1 MLFSSLEFLF
11 AYLPI
16 TLLVYFISPVK
27 FRNLW
32 ILLVSLFFYGW
43 GEPVNVFLMIFTII
57 FDYVCG
63 YFVGKYK
70 DTHHKRAK
78 IILIVSV
85 IVNLGL
91 LGFFKYYNFFVENL
105 NLLPFVDLPVLH
117 DLTLPIGISF
127 YTFQIMSYVIDVY
140 RGDARVQKNPIT
152 VGAYV
157 TLFPQLIA
165 GPIVR
170 YQDVDDQLRE
180 RRESVAMF
188 ASGVRTFVAGLCK
201 KVVFANTAGALWDA
215 ALADTNRTVFGSWF
229 GLLFYCFQIY
239 FDFSGYSDM
248 AIGLGKMMGF
258 RFLENFNYPYISRS
272 VTEFWRRWHM
282 SLGTWFKEYVYIPL
296 GGNRVGKLKQYRNIA
311 IVWFL
316 TGFWHGANW
325 NYILW
330 GVYFGVLLMLEKTFL
345 LGLLKKLPKFVGHV
359 YALLLIGFG
368 WIIFS
373 FTDAAAGVN
382 CFLSLFGI
390 GTSTF
395 CTPTV
400 GYQILHSLPLLL
412 IGAVGATPLPKT
424 LWDKFCT
431 TDWTRIGA
439 IREDGF
445 EEPDVMEDTTVLT
458 RRGKLFGVLTS
469 AGTFALLIVC
479 VAYLVDSTFSPFL
492 YFIF

>member
-258 RFLENFNYPYISRS
+258 RFLENFNYPYISQNI
-272 VTEFWRRWHM
+272 TEFWRRWHI
-282 SLGTWFKEYVYIPL
+282 SLGTWFREYVYIPL
-296 GGNRVGKLKQYRNIA
+296 GGNRGSKWKMYRNIFA
-311 IVWFL
+311 VWFL
-316 TGFWHGANW
+316 TGFWHGAAW
-325 NYILW
+325 NFILW
-330 GVYFGVLLMLEKTFL
+330 GLYYFVLLVVEKTFL
-345 LGLLKKLPKFVGHV
+345 LSKMKAWPTAFRHIYTLFFV
-359 YALLLIGFG
+359 YFG
-368 WIIFS
+368 WLLFYFEDMGAGVEYLKSMFGVGVAGFISQADIYSLLHRLLFLAILVIAS
-373 FTDAAAGVN
+373 IPHPRRWFYKFYESSKTARYIAAAGALGV
-382 CFLSLFGI
+382 
-390 GTSTF
+390 T
-395 CTPTV
+395 
-400 GYQILHSLPLLL
+400 IL
-412 IGAVGATPLPKT
+412 VT
-424 LWDKFCT
+424 
-431 TDWTRIGA
+431 
-439 IREDGF
+439 
-445 EEPDVMEDTTVLT
+445 
-458 RRGKLFGVLTS
+458 
-469 AGTFALLIVC
+469 
-479 VAYLVDSTFSPFL
+479 AYLVDSSFNPFL
-492 YFIF
+492 YFRF